1 MSDNK
6 LTFKTMS
13 SDDMYND
20 LYKQLWN
27 SRILYLNGEIDDS
40 TIDYICTPILI
51 KNIEEKDIADDQL
64 KPITIWVNSYGGS
77 ADVGL
82 YIINLIQNSRIPI
95 HAKVLSVA
103 ASAALYLTIACKYR
117 TASENSILLL
127 HKGSYSV
134 GGNAN
139 EVEDVMEFYK
149 GEVDSKI
156 VELILNRTKV
166 TKDELKKIRRNE
178 TYMLG
183 NKALEMGFIDEIVNN
198 QFDYLN

>member
-103 ASAALYLTIACKYR
+103 ASAALYLT
-117 TASENSILLL
+117 
-127 HKGSYSV
+127 
-134 GGNAN
+134 
-139 EVEDVMEFYK
+139 
-149 GEVDSKI
+149 
-156 VELILNRTKV
+156 
-166 TKDELKKIRRNE
+166 
-178 TYMLG
+178 
-183 NKALEMGFIDEIVNN
+183 
-198 QFDYLN
+198 